1 MTGAEPISPDAA
13 APAPAPVH
21 WSRQGVGRIERAAL
35 VACLGLMAA
44 LPLAE
49 IISRVVFKTGF
60 PASANIVQ
68 HLTLLVGM
76 IGGAVAA
83 SGGQLLALSA
93 AGQFLKG
100 RWKRA
105 AQFLSSSVAAAFTC
119 FMAVG
124 AMNFVLA
131 EREAHT
137 IFAAG
142 IPLWIIQLALPL
154 GFAAITYRLLLHAA
168 NGWRGRLAALA
179 LAALLVG
186 IAAFSSLTGKQ
197 LMWPALALLLL
208 ATMAGAPVF
217 VTLGGAALILFW
229 TEGLPVSS
237 LALDHYRLVTDQM
250 LPAIPLFTLAGYFL
264 AEGGASRRLIE
275 LFDAWFG
282 WFRGGAAIVTTLAC
296 AFFTA
301 FTGASGVTIL
311 ALGPLLLPTLLNAR
325 YSEKSSLGFMT
336 SAGSLG
342 LLFPP
347 CLPLILYAIIAHVP
361 VREMFLAGALPGML
375 LVGLTACWGIYI
387 APKRTEQSRFVP
399 RRAVRA
405 LWGAKWELL
414 LPAVALGSLLT
425 GLATPLEAAAVTAA
439 YAFFVAT
446 VIHRDLNLFRDV
458 PRVAVDCGVL
468 VGGILLILG
477 VALGFTNYLIEVE
490 LPAHAVTWAK
500 ATIHSPLLF
509 LLLLNLFLLVV
520 GCLMDV
526 FSAIIVVVPLLVPL
540 GVAFGID
547 PLHLGII
554 FLANLELGYLTP
566 PVGMNLFLSA
576 SRFNKPMGEV
586 IRAVL
591 PTLAVMLIGV
601 LLITYWPAL
610 TTWLPALFR

>member
-1 MTGAEPISPDAA
+1 MTSVEPISPGA
-13 APAPAPVH
+13 APAPVH
-21 WSRQGVGRIERAAL
+21 GPRWLAGQIEKAAL
-35 VACLGLMAA
+35 ALCLALMMA

-49 IISRVVFKTGF
+49 IVSRVVFKTGF
-60 PASANIVQ
+60 PASSNIVQ

-76 IGGAVAA
+76 IGGAIAA
-83 SGGQLLALSA
+83 SGGKLLSLSA

-100 RWKRA
+100 RWKSGA
-105 AQFLSSSVAAAFTC
+105 LFFSSSVAAAFTF
-119 FMAVG
+119 FMALG
-124 AMNFVLA
+124 AMKFVLN
-131 EREAHT
+131 EREAGT
-137 IFAAG
+137 EFTAG

-154 GFAAITYRLLLHAA
+154 GFAAITYRLLLHAGT
-168 NGWRGRLAALA
+168 NTRGRLGALA
-179 LAALLVG
+179 LAGALG
-186 IAAFSSLTGKQ
+186 AGAAFSPFTGQQ
-197 LMWPALALLLL
+197 LMWPALALLFA
-208 ATMAGAPVF
+208 ATLAGAPVF

-229 TEGLPVSS
+229 TEGLPLSS

-325 YSEKSSLGFMT
+325 YSEKSALGFMT

-361 VREMFLAGALPGML
+361 VREMFLAGALPGTL
-375 LVGLTACWGIYI
+375 LVGMTAAWGIYI
-387 APKRTEQSRFVP
+387 APKQDGRSRFVL
-399 RRAVRA
+399 RRALHA
-405 LWGAKWELL
+405 SWMAKWELL
-414 LPAVALGSLLT
+414 LPLVALGSLLS
-425 GLATPLEAAAVTAA
+425 GLATPLESAAVTAA
-439 YAFFVAT
+439 YALFTAT
-446 VIHRDLNLFRDV
+446 VIHRDLRLFRDV
-458 PRVAVDCGVL
+458 PRVAVECGVL

-490 LPAHAVTWAK
+490 LPARAVAWAT
-500 ATIHSPLLF
+500 ATIHSRFLF

-540 GVAFGID
+540 GLAFGID

-576 SRFNKPMGEV
+576 SRFNRPMGQV

-591 PTLAVMLIGV
+591 PTLTVMLVGV
-601 LLITYWPAL
+601 LFITYWPTL
-610 TTWLPALFR
+610 TTWLPTLFR

>member
-1 MTGAEPISPDAA
+1 MTTGHATSAGAPPL
-13 APAPAPVH
+13 H
-21 WSRQGVGRIERAAL
+21 WFRVFPGRLERGAL
-35 VACLGLMAA
+35 VFCLALMVL

-49 IISRVVFKTGF
+49 IIARRVFKSGF
-60 PASANIVQ
+60 PAGSNIVQ

-76 IGGAVAA
+76 IGGMVAA
-83 SGGQLLALSA
+83 SRGQLLALSA

-100 RWKRA
+100 RWKSG
-105 AQFLSSSVAAAFTC
+105 AQFISFSLAAAFTV
-119 FMAVG
+119 FMAAG
-124 AMNFVLA
+124 ALKFALA
-131 EREAHT
+131 EREAGT
-137 IFAAG
+137 TLVLNL
-142 IPLWIIQLALPL
+142 PLWWVQLALPL
-154 GFAAITYRLLLHAA
+154 GFAAIAARLLGQA
-168 NGWRGRLAALA
+168 GSTWRGRLGASVLA
-179 LAALLVG
+179 GALVG
-186 IAAFSSLTGKQ
+186 IAAFSPLTGKQ
-197 LMWPALALLLL
+197 LMWPALIVLLV
-208 ATMAGAPVF
+208 ATLTGAPVF
-217 VTLGGAALILFW
+217 VTIGGAALVLFW

-264 AEGGASRRLIE
+264 AESGASRRLIE

-282 WFRGGAAIVTTLAC
+282 WFRGGAAIVTVLAC

-325 YSEKSSLGFMT
+325 YSDRASLGFMT

-361 VREMFLAGALPGML
+361 VREMFLAGALPGAL
-375 LVGLTACWGIYI
+375 LVLVTAIWGIYI
-387 APKRTEQSRFVP
+387 APRDVKRPAFVS
-399 RRAVRA
+399 RRALRA
-405 LWGAKWELL
+405 SWGAKWELF
-414 LPAVALGSLLT
+414 LPFIALGSLLT
-425 GLATPLEAAAVTAA
+425 GLATPLEASAVTAA
-439 YAFFVAT
+439 YALFVAT
-446 VIHRDLNLFRDV
+446 VVHRDLHIFRDI
-458 PRVAVDCGVL
+458 PRVIVDCGVL

-490 LPAHAVTWAK
+490 LPARAVEWAK
-500 ATIHSPLLF
+500 SSIQSPLAF
-509 LLLLNLFLLVV
+509 LLVLNLFLLVV

-526 FSAIIVVVPLLVPL
+526 FSAIIVVAPLLVPL
-540 GVAFGID
+540 GAAYGIN

-576 SRFNKPMGEV
+576 SRFNRPMSEV
-586 IRAVL
+586 IRSVL
-591 PTLAVMLIGV
+591 PTLFVMLGGV

-610 TTWLPALFR
+610 TTWLPGLFR